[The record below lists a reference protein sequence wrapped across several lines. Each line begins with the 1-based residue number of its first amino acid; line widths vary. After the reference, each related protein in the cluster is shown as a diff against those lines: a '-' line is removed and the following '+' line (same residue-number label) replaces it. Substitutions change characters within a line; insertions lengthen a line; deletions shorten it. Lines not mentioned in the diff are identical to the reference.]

1 MQSPLTPQRGRIESN
16 PREYTH
22 MGPRPCGELETMPA
36 DWAKGSRARRTSV
49 ENWTLAKREWI
60 FGRTSEDFRIPIER
74 EWIFGRKLPQKPQK
88 PSKYPLSISDRP
100 KILARPSLAYL
111 SSLIR
116 L

>member
-60 FGRTSEDFRIPIER
+60 FGNPRS
-74 EWIFGRKLPQKPQK
+74 
-88 PSKYPLSISDRP
+88 SITRV
-100 KILARPSLAYL
+100 SLV
-111 SSLIR
+111 SHSFLI
-116 L
+116 

>member
-22 MGPRPCGELETMPA
+22 MGPRLCGELETMLA
-36 DWAKGSRARRTSV
+36 DRR
-49 ENWTLAKREWI
+49 
-60 FGRTSEDFRIPIER
+60 P
-74 EWIFGRKLPQKPQK
+74 
-88 PSKYPLSISDRP
+88 PSLSDRP

>member
-22 MGPRPCGELETMPA
+22 MGPRLCGELKTMPA
-36 DWAKGSRARRTSV
+36 EWVKAPRDRRASV
-49 ENWTLAKREWI
+49 ENWT
-60 FGRTSEDFRIPIER
+60 
-74 EWIFGRKLPQKPQK
+74 
-88 PSKYPLSISDRP
+88 LSISDRP

>member
-22 MGPRPCGELETMPA
+22 MGPRFCSELKAIPA
-36 DWAKGSRARRTSV
+36 DWVKAPRDRRASV
-49 ENWTLAKREWI
+49 EIWT
-60 FGRTSEDFRIPIER
+60 
-74 EWIFGRKLPQKPQK
+74 
-88 PSKYPLSISDRP
+88 LSISDRP